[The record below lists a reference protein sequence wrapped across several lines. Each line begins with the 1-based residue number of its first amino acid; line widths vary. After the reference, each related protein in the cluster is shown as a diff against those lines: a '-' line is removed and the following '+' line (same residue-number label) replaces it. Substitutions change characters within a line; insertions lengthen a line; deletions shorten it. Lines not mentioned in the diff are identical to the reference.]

1 MKIQIKNKFMTPIK
15 NQLLILFFVSLNAW
29 ASTSLAEVK
38 RYPLPNNSTFPIS
51 QAVEVSAGTNLI
63 YHSGN
68 VPSPANPK
76 EEKGSRAYFGDTE
89 TQAHSVFK
97 KLQASLSEMGLGF
110 KDVIKM
116 TVFLVGDPEMEGQ
129 MDFAGFMR
137 AYTRYFGTKE
147 QPNLPARSAVQI
159 AGLAG
164 GPGMLI
170 EIELVATRPS
180 K

>member
-1 MKIQIKNKFMTPIK
+1 MPTLKHVI
-15 NQLLILFFVSLNAW
+15 LIFSICLSCTLGG
-29 ASTSLAEVK
+29 ASFAEVK
-38 RYPLPNNSTFPIS
+38 RYPLPNESTFPIAR
-51 QAVEVSAGTNLI
+51 AVEVTAGTHLI

-68 VPSPANPK
+68 VPSAANPE

-97 KLQASLSEMGLGF
+97 KLEASLTKLGLGF

-116 TVFLVGDPEMEGQ
+116 TVFIVGDPDLEGQ
-129 MDFAGFMR
+129 MDFKGFMR
-137 AYTRYFGTKE
+137 AYTQYFGTKE
-147 QPNLPARSAVQI
+147 QPNLPARSAIQI

-170 EIELVATRPS
+170 EIELVVARP
-180 K
+180 